1 MDKKTNPCR
10 CISDVTV
17 SSIHPQY
24 HPSIF
29 ALQQV
34 HSFYSDPSQML
45 AFPAVLE
52 VYHDLSCA
60 SVAALA
66 DENISILIATQN

>member
-1 MDKKTNPCR
+1 MDKKPTPVGVLAT
-10 CISDVTV
+10 SLY
-17 SSIHPQY
+17 PQY
-24 HPSIF
+24 HLSIF
-29 ALQQV
+29 ALEQV
-34 HSFYSDPSQML
+34 HSFYSDPSPML

-60 SVAALA
+60 SVAVA